1 MDKKKSFLAK
11 EKRWNRMNKLQ
22 KYNLAVGTIHLV
34 AAIVLI
40 ILTKVSTPQT
50 LTIHTTYADD
60 GYTPQMKNLVDVP
73 IGYFSAIFLM
83 LAAVN
88 HIYVAT
94 YGQEDYN
101 LGISQGK
108 NTFRWME
115 YGLSASLMHVMIAM
129 LCGVCDVHLL
139 LGIFGLT
146 MTTMTF
152 GYLQERTHDP
162 ELRPFWLGC
171 VPHVFNWAIIASY
184 FFHGVAE
191 YKPPMFVWSIIFFI
205 FSLDATFAVNQYL
218 QQKKLWK
225 WQEYEYGELWFIG
238 LSLVSKQL
246 LAWVNYG
253 GTLRLKDSGL
263 SADRAGRIR

>member
-1 MDKKKSFLAK
+1 MD
-11 EKRWNRMNKLQ
+11 KLQ
-22 KYNLAVGTIHLV
+22 KYNLGVGVIHLV
-34 AAIVLI
+34 AAIVI
-40 ILTKVSTPQT
+40 AILTATQHSIT
-50 LTIHTTYADD
+50 LHTTYADKEYD
-60 GYTPQMKNLVDVP
+60 PHINSLVNVP
-73 IGYFSAIFLM
+73 IGYFSAMFLL

-94 YGQEDYN
+94 
-101 LGISQGK
+101 LGHPGYMEGLK
-108 NTFRWME
+108 EHRNTYRWME

-139 LGIFGLT
+139 VAIFGLT

-152 GYLQERTHDP
+152 GYMQERTHDP
-162 ELRPFWLGC
+162 DLKPFWLGC

-191 YKPPMFVWSIIFFI
+191 SKPPVFVWTIIFFI
-205 FSLDATFAVNQYL
+205 FSLDASFAINQYL
-218 QQKKLWK
+218 QQKEIGK
-225 WQEYEYGELWFIG
+225 WSDYEYGEVGFIV

-253 GTLRLKDSGL
+253 GTTRLKT
-263 SADRAGRIR
+263 